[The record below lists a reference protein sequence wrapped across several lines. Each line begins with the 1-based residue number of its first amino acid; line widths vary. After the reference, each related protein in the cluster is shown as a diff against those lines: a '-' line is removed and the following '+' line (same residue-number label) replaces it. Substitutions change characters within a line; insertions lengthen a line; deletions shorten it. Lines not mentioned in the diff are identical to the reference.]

1 MDNYCYLTITPISRD
16 TKSAGNI
23 DYNEQLSR
31 VLHPRTFKT
40 AQNTTTFILFIT

>member
-1 MDNYCYLTITPISRD
+1 MILIIEYYKNVGL
-16 TKSAGNI
+16 
-23 DYNEQLSR
+23 